1 MGLTVSPLVASMPFD
16 SSFSVTAQTALL
28 AGIHRN
34 SREQILAA
42 VEAGADPSAVFPGQ
56 HRSPLHWAT
65 HLNQEKALAALLEA
79 GAVPQALAPPPD
91 SDGVVDE
98 EAVLLP
104 QLLAFDSSG
113 TKTEVVRAWWEG
125 DPELT
130 AAFPMETKSPEGG
143 RPWVATP
150 LSLLLLGIPEH
161 ALYVAPDE
169 FRKDDIERSKP
180 TLKPLRKTIRE
191 CLEIMQARPVE
202 WTAETAQAALVAA
215 VGSCSVA
222 ILDDEGP
229 LKKMGLDLS
238 MASCPE
244 ELLAAIQTVVFAYPD
259 QADRA
264 VQWLRKLAP
273 LGADW
278 NTAMELRGGNT
289 NSELDALKSP
299 YREWSLDARLPA
311 PRRRNGPGPRF

>member
-1 MGLTVSPLVASMPFD
+1 MPLD
-16 SSFSVTAQTALL
+16 SSAALNAQTALL
-28 AGIHRN
+28 AGIHLN
-34 SREQILAA
+34 SPQQIQAA
-42 VEAGADPSAVFPGQ
+42 VEAGADPNAIFPGQ

-65 HLNQEKALAALLEA
+65 HLNQEKALAALLAA
-79 GAVPQALAPPPD
+79 GAVPQALAPLPD
-91 SDGVVDE
+91 SDGLVDE

-113 TKTEVVRAWWEG
+113 AKTEVVRAWWEG

-130 AAFPMETKSPEGG
+130 AAFPMEVKSPKGG

-169 FRKDDIERSKP
+169 FGKNDIEKRNP
-180 TLKPLRKTIRE
+180 TLNPLRKTIRD
-191 CLEIMQARPVE
+191 CLELIQTRPVK
-202 WTAETAQAALVAA
+202 WTPEAAQAALVSAA
-215 VGSCSVA
+215 GSCSVA
-222 ILDDEGP
+222 IMDDEGP

-238 MASCPE
+238 MASLPE
-244 ELLAAIQTVVFAYPD
+244 ELLAAVQTVVFAFPG

-264 VQWLRKLAP
+264 IQWLRKLAP

-278 NTAMELRGGNT
+278 NAAMELRGGSSN
-289 NSELDALKSP
+289 NELDALKSP

-311 PRRRNGPGPRF
+311 PRRRMGPRPRF

>member
-1 MGLTVSPLVASMPFD
+1 MPLD
-16 SSFSVTAQTALL
+16 SSAVVDAQIALL

-34 SREQILAA
+34 SPQQIQAA

-65 HLNQEKALAALLEA
+65 HLNQEKAVAALLEA
-79 GAVPQALAPPPD
+79 GAVPNALAPPPD
-91 SDGVVDE
+91 ADGLVDE
-98 EAVLLP
+98 EAILLP

-130 AAFPMETKSPEGG
+130 AAFPMETKRPEGG

-150 LSLLLLGIPEH
+150 LSLLLLGISEH
-161 ALYVAPDE
+161 ALYVASDE

-180 TLKPLRKTIRE
+180 ALKPLRQTIRD
-191 CLEIMQARPVE
+191 CLEIMQTRPVE
-202 WTAETAQAALVAA
+202 WHPEAAQAALVAA

-289 NSELDALKSP
+289 NPELDALKNP

>member
-1 MGLTVSPLVASMPFD
+1 MPLD
-16 SSFSVTAQTALL
+16 SSAAVDAQTALL

-34 SREQILAA
+34 SPQQIRAA

-56 HRSPLHWAT
+56 HRTPLHWAT
-65 HLNQEKALAALLEA
+65 HLSQEKAIAALLEA
-79 GAVPQALAPPPD
+79 GALPKAMAPPPD
-91 SDGVVDE
+91 SDGLVDE

-104 QLLAFDSSG
+104 QLLAFNSSG

-130 AAFPMETKSPEGG
+130 AAFPMETKSPKGG

-150 LSLLLLGIPEH
+150 LSLLLLGISEH

-180 TLKPLRKTIRE
+180 ALKPLRKTIRD
-191 CLEIMQARPVE
+191 CLEIMQTRPVE
-202 WTAETAQAALVAA
+202 WHPEAAQAALVAA